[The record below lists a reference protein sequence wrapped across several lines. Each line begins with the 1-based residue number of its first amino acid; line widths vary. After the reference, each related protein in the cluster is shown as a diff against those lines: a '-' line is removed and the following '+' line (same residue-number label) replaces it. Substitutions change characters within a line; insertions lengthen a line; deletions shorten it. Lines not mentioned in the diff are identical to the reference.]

1 MKYCQ
6 GSLASGIRDGQ
17 GTMIWLDGSRY
28 SGEWLFGVAHGLGT
42 RYTNN
47 LSIFF
52 YSQDYRNISSKGG

>member
-28 SGEWLFGVAHGLGT
+28 SGEWLFGVAHGSGT

-47 LSIFF
+47 LLLIF
-52 YSQDYRNISSKGG
+52 G